1 MLLEKGY
8 KEAKQA
14 TCITKQYGNRYKLAD
29 AFLAKAEA
37 FPDIKSE
44 DEEALNQFSLFLQE
58 CQNTLEDLDYLDE
71 LIHPRTI
78 KMLVAK
84 FLYKLC
90 ERWRSLTD
98 NIQEEKG
105 LVVRFHDLVKF
116 VSKRARIVRNP
127 VYGNIKDKMD
137 SKQAPVSRPR
147 KTARSYV
154 ANTSTPVVKQ
164 CIFCDSTTHN
174 TEVCKKLGAKPN
186 PERIK
191 FLQSKGVCFG
201 CLKKASHIAKDCTN
215 SHFCGNLSF
224 FSTQRLLQ
232 NTKKHMALGLPNQ
245 HHLY

>member
-44 DEEALNQFSLFLQE
+44 DEEALNHFSLFLQE

-71 LIHPRTI
+71 LNHPRSI

-105 LVVRFHDLVKF
+105 RVVRFHGLVKF
-116 VSKRARIVRNP
+116 VSKQARIVRNP

-174 TEVCKKLGAKPN
+174 TEVCKKLGAKPIQN
-186 PERIK
+186 ASSFCNQRVYVLVVWRRQVTLQRTAPTVISVEI
-191 FLQSKGVCFG
+191 FL
-201 CLKKASHIAKDCTN
+201 
-215 SHFCGNLSF
+215 
-224 FSTQRLLQ
+224 FSQPRGYCRTQRNIWL
-232 NTKKHMALGLPNQ
+232 
-245 HHLY
+245 